1 MKIAKYNIPKD
12 NSNNSGNGTPGSV
25 AQLYGTGANSQVT
38 IAESA
43 KQLAETHTI
52 WGQPFN
58 GTQDVAGDIINAQN
72 ITNEG
77 DINIKS
83 YNDVSGNHGG
93 NLYADNSVNAKNF
106 IGKTGDFS
114 EKIISTDGIIDELLG
129 KNLEYSYANLAE
141 ILSQNITTK
150 NLTVTGTAHFFEL
163 IIDKIKAAGGAV
175 ILSPADGFKVEKV
188 IRTGSYYRLF
198 WKANDGEKAI
208 SNMWKIGDQAICRSF
223 NQATIGTSYNVSNK
237 YYWSVVDAKGTTT
250 INTEDY
256 HYIDIYAINVTSED
270 GAIPVCDGEVNPEIG
285 DEIAMLGSRATK
297 DDGTPDIERQSAIY
311 ISAYSSMDQGLKAP
325 FIAQYT
331 GINDFNLESHR
342 YTWFAHNG
350 NEIRGNFKVS
360 NGETIQDYIDAQIP
374 GSPYRLLPVEEK
386 IYQDNAGD
394 LAIRLMYNVL
404 KDKNQIISCGPTSVN
419 LVLIDKNTNT
429 TYDFTTGTNP
439 SYINQH
445 YIQQYGHNQGEDPEI
460 FHVELRDSKTN
471 AVYARRILN
480 VNMSMLATIELTDKI
495 EARITNSESKLTQA
509 GNKISQ
515 LEISLD
521 GITSTV
527 AEMKGLEYDI
537 YNIDNWTWNNLLYN
551 SQEDTDFKD
560 CFYVPEENT
569 ESPSPGGGIQTQLN
583 TAMSYKRLIP
593 ISNSSTI
600 CVNSGWT
607 VDLFYFKENGK
618 YTGTYKTFNPGE
630 TKINSVV
637 GAYYVAIRL
646 NKTPSSSSISVGIIQ
661 NFKSGLKES
670 GIRISDLKI
679 ASSLIQQTA
688 DQILMKVD
696 DVALKID
703 NQKIT
708 LDGNT
713 EVNGNLNINNSDTG
727 FTLQGISGNT
737 QISPKSIGTFEQFSL
752 TTNITDTINKAIS
765 SRMQNENAQTTNPD
779 QSTGIRNYKT
789 MYKWTESLGTFKMN
803 DFIAFKNHNLNSM
816 QAADGNGMQSGIK
829 KFKIY
834 KSGLSTPVYSYSTES
849 NYTTSLFSYTIEADG
864 EYTMEIEINFNTSRP
879 EPTTPTDP
887 TKPDTDMYRFSMP
900 FTANYSLQV
909 VKPTGDAHMLI
920 GYDGIAANFGNTNTV
935 YIGKNET
942 TIKYGNYGLS
952 ITSSGIKKY
961 NGSTWVTANI

>member
-43 KQLAETHTI
+43 KQLADTHTI

-77 DINIKS
+77 DITVNS
-83 YNDVSGNHGG
+83 YTDASGEHGG
-93 NLYADNSVNAKNF
+93 NITALHTIKAEKFVGVDIDTSTGIINNLSGDNLTFTYADLAK
-106 IGKTGDFS
+106 
-114 EKIISTDGIIDELLG
+114 
-129 KNLEYSYANLAE
+129 
-141 ILSQNITTK
+141 ILSQDITTK
-150 NLTVTGTAHFFEL
+150 DLTVTGTAHFFEL

-188 IRTGSYYRLF
+188 ITNRVPKTYRLC

-237 YYWSVVDAKGTTT
+237 YYWAVVDDTGTTT
-250 INTEDY
+250 IDGQDY
-256 HYIDIYAINVTSED
+256 HYIQIYADNHPESASHND
-270 GAIPVCDGEVNPEIG
+270 GVVNPEPG

-394 LAIRLMYNVL
+394 LAIRLIYNVL
-404 KDKNQIISCGPTSVN
+404 KDKNQIISCGSTSVK
-419 LVLIDKNTNT
+419 LFLIDKNTNT
-429 TYDFTTGTNP
+429 TYNFTTGTNP
-439 SYINQH
+439 QYINQH

-471 AVYARRILN
+471 AVYARRIIN

-495 EARITNSESKLTQA
+495 EARITNSESNLTQA

-537 YNIDNWTWNNLLYN
+537 YNIDNWTWNNLLYD
-551 SQEDTDFKD
+551 SLEDTDFED
-560 CFYVPEENT
+560 CFYVPEENPK
-569 ESPSPGGGIQTQLN
+569 SPSSGGGVQIQLN

-593 ISNSSTI
+593 FSNSSTI

-630 TKINSVV
+630 TKINSVA

-646 NKTPSSSSISVGIIQ
+646 NKTPFSSSSVGTIP

-696 DVALKID
+696 EVSLRID
-703 NQKIT
+703 NQKIV
-708 LDGNT
+708 LDGDT
-713 EVNGNLNINNSDTG
+713 EVNGSLTLDNTDTG
-727 FTLQGISGNT
+727 FILKGEGGETN
-737 QISPKSIGTFEQFSL
+737 ISPKSIGTYSSFTATSAI
-752 TTNITDTINKAIS
+752 TSIISRNIQS
-765 SRMQNENAQTTNPD
+765 SM
-779 QSTGIRNYKT
+779 S
-789 MYKWTESLGTFKMN
+789 N
-803 DFIAFKNHNLNSM
+803 DLID
-816 QAADGNGMQSGIK
+816 DGNSSNTKKYSADWYTEENLGYLKSGDYIQFIDQNLTYSALDNGIMSSGIK
-829 KFKIY
+829 TYQLIHNSNIV
-834 KSGLSTPVYSYSTES
+834 KSWTTYSDNNTGELF
-849 NYTTSLFSYTIEADG
+849 NYTTTSAGNYKLKIS
-864 EYTMEIEINFNTSRP
+864 INFNCTR
-879 EPTTPTDP
+879 
-887 TKPDTDMYRFSMP
+887 TKPANTSPDIIQPWTGSVGFK
-900 FTANYSLQV
+900 ANYSC
-909 VKPTGDAHMLI
+909 KYIRPTADAHMLI
-920 GYDGIAANFGNTNTV
+920 GYDGIAANFGNNKTV
-935 YIGKNET
+935 FIGKEEST
-942 TIKYGNYGLS
+942 FKYGNFGIRIS
-952 ITSSGIKKY
+952 SSGIQKY
-961 NGSTWVTANI
+961 SNGKWVTANI